1 MLSIK
6 ALQIITAITLLT
18 VVMEMH
24 NPTLVLAKQVTNTN
38 SVLVTPNKQP
48 RKTFNVFNLF
58 RAPKQPRISR

>member
-6 ALQIITAITLLT
+6 TLKVITAIGLLT

-48 RKTFNVFNLF
+48 RKTFNVFKLF
-58 RAPKQPRISR
+58 RYPKQSRISR